1 MPLFEEAF
9 KRDKSAQ
16 SVIRLYAARSAA
28 GQSQEAA
35 KGVAEWVKANPKD
48 LVVRSFLAERSLA
61 EQKYDQAA
69 QQYRQMLEF
78 APKNPM
84 LLNNLAWALGKLN
97 DKGALDV
104 AKQALA
110 LAPNSPVVLDTY
122 GTLLLDNGDAAK
134 GVENLRKAVSLGPKL
149 PQLRLNLARG
159 LAKTGDKDGARKELE
174 EAQKQAPENSPLRA
188 EIDKVRAS
196 L

>member
-1 MPLFEEAF
+1 M
-9 KRDKSAQ
+9 S
-16 SVIRLYAARSAA
+16 ITIN
-28 GQSQEAA
+28 GQTSPAT
-35 KGVAEWVKANPKD
+35 
-48 LVVRSFLAERSLA
+48 
-61 EQKYDQAA
+61 
-69 QQYRQMLEF
+69 EF
-78 APKNPM
+78 AWDGCHKI
-84 LLNNLAWALGKLN
+84 
-97 DKGALDV
+97 
-104 AKQALA
+104 
-110 LAPNSPVVLDTY
+110 Y
-122 GTLLLDNGDAAK
+122 LLDNGDAAK